1 MGKGMVKGKRGSG
14 MPKKKFQYGGRKFL
28 EKIEELAAKGLTD
41 REIARQLLVAFGDKI
56 TPERFSAHKNEK
68 DAEGNLTREACM
80 MREALTRGR
89 DRINAEV
96 RSAYLQLA
104 LGNRTVKTV
113 KRQYAQVRCACGGG
127 DGQCAMCGGTGY
139 MPAKEKPITQETV
152 AELPPNAQ
160 ALATWLFNHDEE
172 WRRMA
177 IEGKRLDITSA
188 GNPIGG
194 VLEIVDEEGLV
205 R

>member
-1 MGKGMVKGKRGSG
+1 MAKRKRGSG
-14 MPKKKFQYGGRKFL
+14 MPKKKFQYGSQKFL

-68 DAEGNLTREACM
+68 DPEGNLTQEACM
-80 MREALTRGR
+80 IREALARGR

-104 LGNRTVKTV
+104 LGSRTVKTV
-113 KRQYAQVRCACGGG
+113 KRQYAQTPCACGGS
-127 DGQCAMCGGTGY
+127 DVQCPLCGGTGY
-139 MPAKEKPITQETV
+139 MPVKEKPITQETE

-160 ALATWLFNHDEE
+160 ALATWLFNHDED
-172 WRRMA
+172 WRQKV
-177 IEGKRLDITSA
+177 IEGKKLDITSA
-188 GNPIGG
+188 GNPIG
-194 VLEIVDEEGLV
+194 VVMEIVDEEGLV